1 MKILKIDNRDIFL
14 DKLLEIWEDFVKT
27 THLFLSIDKIQ
38 NIKKYVYQ
46 WLMSVSHLIVLE
58 KSDNLPI
65 AFMEIED
72 KKLEMLFI
80 KNSERGRGYGRQLLT
95 YGIEKY
101 GICKLIVNEQN
112 PEAKGFYEHMCFK
125 IYKK

>member
-1 MKILKIDNRDIFL
+1 
-14 DKLLEIWEDFVKT
+14 
-27 THLFLSIDKIQ
+27 
-38 NIKKYVYQ
+38 
-46 WLMSVSHLIVLE
+46 MSVSHLIVLE
-58 KSDNLPI
+58 KSDNLSI

-101 GICKLIVNEQN
+101 GIYKLIVNEQN

>member
-1 MKILKIDNRDIFL
+1 
-14 DKLLEIWEDFVKT
+14 
-27 THLFLSIDKIQ
+27 
-38 NIKKYVYQ
+38 
-46 WLMSVSHLIVLE
+46 MSVSHLIVSE
-58 KSDNLPI
+58 KSDNLSI

-112 PEAKGFYEHMCFK
+112 PEDKGFYEHMCFK

>member
-1 MKILKIDNRDIFL
+1 
-14 DKLLEIWEDFVKT
+14 
-27 THLFLSIDKIQ
+27 
-38 NIKKYVYQ
+38 
-46 WLMSVSHLIVLE
+46 MSVSHLIVLE
-58 KSDNLPI
+58 KSDNLSI

-101 GICKLIVNEQN
+101 GIYKLIVNEQN
-112 PEAKGFYEHMCFK
+112 PEVKGFYEHMCFK

>member
-1 MKILKIDNRDIFL
+1 
-14 DKLLEIWEDFVKT
+14 
-27 THLFLSIDKIQ
+27 
-38 NIKKYVYQ
+38 
-46 WLMSVSHLIVLE
+46 MSVSHLIVLE
-58 KSDNLPI
+58 KNDNLPI

-80 KNSERGRGYGRQLLT
+80 KNSERGRGYGCQLLT